1 MKTLIIGATG
11 ATGRALLPLLAAAP
25 AVERID
31 SYGRRESAFSH
42 EKLHNHTIDFSQ
54 PQRWA
59 IKCAAIPFSSA
70 SAQP

>member
-11 ATGRALLPLLAAAP
+11 ATGRVLLPLLAASP

-42 EKLHNHTIDFSQ
+42 EKLDLLRKYPEDLQFSNEIQ
-54 PQRWA
+54 KPHPKKR
-59 IKCAAIPFSSA
+59 
-70 SAQP
+70 